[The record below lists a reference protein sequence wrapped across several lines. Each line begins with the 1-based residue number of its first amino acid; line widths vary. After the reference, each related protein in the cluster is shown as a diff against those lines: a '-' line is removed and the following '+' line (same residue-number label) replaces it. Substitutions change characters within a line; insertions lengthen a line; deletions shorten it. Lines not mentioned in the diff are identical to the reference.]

1 MKPKSDCSYEN
12 EKTENRIIVFQ
23 KSWQKLTEPYWSYWN
38 YFNHFPYARKTFCPS
53 ENLKIKVIGIVIESP
68 HHWITKTEVLSNTCA
83 FVWFNGLIIKLTSPF
98 LRDIVL
104 ESLSV
109 FMNDGESLLLF
120 SKGVYR
126 EVKNLSNAHSQVW
139 DNFWHLKDHK
149 NDEKYL
155 LFHLKALF
163 FLNIF
168 KFLSWLFGHEGKT
181 AWLER

>member
-1 MKPKSDCSYEN
+1 M
-12 EKTENRIIVFQ
+12 
-23 KSWQKLTEPYWSYWN
+23 
-38 YFNHFPYARKTFCPS
+38 
-53 ENLKIKVIGIVIESP
+53 IESP

-155 LFHLKALF
+155 LFHLKSS
-163 FLNIF
+163 
-168 KFLSWLFGHEGKT
+168 FLSKYIQIFVLTFWSWGKNSLIRKVPNTHNFWLRYYFLEIFGAGVHMT
-181 AWLER
+181 